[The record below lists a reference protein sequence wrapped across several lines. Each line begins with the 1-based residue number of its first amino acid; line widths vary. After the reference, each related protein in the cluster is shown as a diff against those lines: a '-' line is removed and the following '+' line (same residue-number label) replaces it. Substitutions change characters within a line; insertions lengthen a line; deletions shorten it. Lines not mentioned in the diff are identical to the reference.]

1 MRLLLL
7 LLAHSLLPP
16 RAAARGPP
24 PLVCDFLPSGAYKV
38 VVDGDVWFASDD
50 TFVHVGG
57 KRYSLRAGT
66 LTLQRTDTT
75 TGHDT
80 LGAFTQTNLAL
91 KARSTPPVSVMFAVK
106 AWADGETLQFIQSF
120 PDGLPASQSPELDA
134 KNGVSTAFPSWRP
147 ATLVGKPR
155 GWVAYDGWDCAKDGG
170 AVGCMKQDVA
180 PAGHVAYGRWS
191 NDTTQL
197 PGGLEGSGPMAI
209 FTADL
214 TRTVVVSA
222 FTNTMASSQVFAHG
236 LPPLSPPPGP
246 PLPLNFTA
254 HPGTWCV
261 GNDPQQWSSNNIS
274 LAGCMAEAS
283 KLHAAGSADGFDW
296 SPVPGTTA
304 GPGSTCGGK
313 ANCAQC
319 RVGMAGKPHPTTQHY
334 TCYALPN
341 GDGEGG
347 GGVTGT
353 PGVLQYGLLGSVTEV
368 PAGWNSSV
376 ILSLSKSGPS
386 AAIRSWGAKLL
397 RFYNKDPLISRQD
410 IISTHLGF
418 DTDNGAYYYYHPE
431 AKKTYAETLL
441 DVHAYAVKV
450 GLPYRHVQIDS
461 WWYQSCYPICV
472 CGACGVWG
480 DVCGCGYGG
489 LVPKRSKTVALDLL
503 I

>member
-24 PLVCDFLPSGAYKV
+24 PLVFDFLPSGAYKV

-222 FTNTMASSQVFAHG
+222 FTNTMASSQVFAHD
-236 LPPLSPPPGP
+236 PPPS
-246 PLPLNFTA
+246 
-254 HPGTWCV
+254 HR
-261 GNDPQQWSSNNIS
+261 
-274 LAGCMAEAS
+274 
-283 KLHAAGSADGFDW
+283 
-296 SPVPGTTA
+296 VPGRPSRSISPRTQEHGASGTIHSGARTTLASPAAWLRRASCTPQALPTASTGRLYPARQQARAQPAGAKPTVRSAALAWQASHTQPPSTIPATRSPTETA
-304 GPGSTCGGK
+304 G
-313 ANCAQC
+313 
-319 RVGMAGKPHPTTQHY
+319 VG
-334 TCYALPN
+334 
-341 GDGEGG
+341 
-347 GGVTGT
+347 
-353 PGVLQYGLLGSVTEV
+353 
-368 PAGWNSSV
+368 
-376 ILSLSKSGPS
+376 
-386 AAIRSWGAKLL
+386 
-397 RFYNKDPLISRQD
+397 
-410 IISTHLGF
+410 
-418 DTDNGAYYYYHPE
+418 
-431 AKKTYAETLL
+431 
-441 DVHAYAVKV
+441 V
-450 GLPYRHVQIDS
+450 G
-461 WWYQSCYPICV
+461 
-472 CGACGVWG
+472 
-480 DVCGCGYGG
+480 
-489 LVPKRSKTVALDLL
+489 
-503 I
+503 